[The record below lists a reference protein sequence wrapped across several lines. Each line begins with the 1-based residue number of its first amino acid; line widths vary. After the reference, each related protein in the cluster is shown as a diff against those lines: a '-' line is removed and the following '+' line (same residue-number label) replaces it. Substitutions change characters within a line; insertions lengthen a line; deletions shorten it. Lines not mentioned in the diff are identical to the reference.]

1 VTRAFG
7 KPDVTLDYGLEDLIA
22 EVFSHVF
29 GDEMGQTVTC
39 VEHGQEDARQRKR
52 GIEPCP
58 DQADRVQQVAEA
70 SMAKYSHWSGT
81 ITLSAATRAL
91 TVRRPKDG
99 GQSMIT
105 NHNVVSSRA
114 GRCATF
120 LSVFERY
127 ELDLYA
133 DEVLARGDYLEGRD
147 RRADDDV
154 VKRYF
159 AD

>member
-1 VTRAFG
+1 MPFHRAQG
-7 KPDVTLDYGLEDLIA
+7 
-22 EVFSHVF
+22 
-29 GDEMGQTVTC
+29 
-39 VEHGQEDARQRKR
+39 
-52 GIEPCP
+52 
-58 DQADRVQQVAEA
+58 VAQ
-70 SMAKYSHWSGT
+70 
-81 ITLSAATRAL
+81 
-91 TVRRPKDG
+91 P
-99 GQSMIT
+99 
-105 NHNVVSSRA
+105 
-114 GRCATF
+114 F